1 MIGRREKK
9 MADEVQKKGNPLGL
23 TSMILGIVSVVLVF
37 IPCMGW
43 LAFIPGVLAVIFG
56 AISLKKVNAG
66 EADNKGMSIA
76 GLVCGLIAVVINI
89 VVITIFAKAV
99 SEVGK
104 AIGEYD
110 EEVDNAIEELDDAIR
125 ELDNY

>member
-125 ELDNY
+125 ELD

>member
-1 MIGRREKK
+1 